1 MFVEQEEN
9 LVNVEG
15 LYAKSSEAMKTFSA
29 CSPNNYK
36 GLVLCVP
43 VLWRKL
49 TARWGCA
56 STLVVGFLSRISK
69 GQVDKEEEGNSFH
82 FVNRATLVSEAVGK

>member
-1 MFVEQEEN
+1 MEQEEN

-15 LYAKSSEAMKTFSA
+15 LYAKSSEAMKIFSA

-43 VLWRKL
+43 VL
-49 TARWGCA
+49 
-56 STLVVGFLSRISK
+56 
-69 GQVDKEEEGNSFH
+69 
-82 FVNRATLVSEAVGK
+82 